1 MQHNIVCELNNYISL
16 VGELCVIAHDKS
28 TTRIFKA
35 MTTKP
40 CLNNNQ
46 IDSSWEWPG
55 YIVLGLLRL
64 LLIRI
69 RLVL

>member
-1 MQHNIVCELNNYISL
+1 MEFPVGGFNAVALMLCAEMQHNIVCELNNYISL

-46 IDSSWEWPG
+46 IDSSWE
-55 YIVLGLLRL
+55 
-64 LLIRI
+64 
-69 RLVL
+69 